1 MIGRVGGAA
10 NGVSTHVGAVRCAG
24 RATAEQLRGTFLKI
38 VFSSLRYFVKLVRS
52 IEGKQRRE
60 ADTRKRGTTQR
71 ERQQP
76 NQARSMAT
84 SQSHLSP
91 PSYQHRIVETI
102 RSATEVAR
110 GKPRRAQRTS
120 RSSGVSYIYTVR
132 TIQVHVHA
140 SFLYCCNVHYSNVV
154 PSSKFNR
161 SVKKMIL
168 KIPYFFVCN

>member
-71 ERQQP
+71 EQQQP
-76 NQARSMAT
+76 NQ
-84 SQSHLSP
+84 H
-91 PSYQHRIVETI
+91 
-102 RSATEVAR
+102 
-110 GKPRRAQRTS
+110 GKH
-120 RSSGVSYIYTVR
+120 SG
-132 TIQVHVHA
+132 QVQVQV
-140 SFLYCCNVHYSNVV
+140 L
-154 PSSKFNR
+154 PSS
-161 SVKKMIL
+161 
-168 KIPYFFVCN
+168 